1 MRNRH
6 ILQTTSYNRRIGVL
20 QNSDYILMR
29 ESLEK
34 YLDHIRELDIDNYDE
49 IEQLKLMF
57 IRLDHHIDRLR

>member
-1 MRNRH
+1 M
-6 ILQTTSYNRRIGVL
+6 L
-20 QNSDYILMR
+20 QNTDYILMR

-34 YLDHIRELDIDNYDE
+34 YLDHIRELDIDNRDE

>member
-1 MRNRH
+1 MNRH
-6 ILQTTSYNRRIGVL
+6 IWKTYYNRNIGVL